1 MASLS
6 VLRVLMRLNKRNE
19 TNRSIAMTEYQVS
32 QLNNARMSVIESL
45 VSMTGTINR
54 EDMCCGFYAINRIF
68 DAASKGVYSISIL
81 YSEIAEY
88 SETFLMNTRLTNVE
102 IERSL
107 KTLHRYNV
115 CFVQEWIGKSELTGN
130 EHAIILDA
138 HDYA

>member
-1 MASLS
+1 
-6 VLRVLMRLNKRNE
+6 
-19 TNRSIAMTEYQVS
+19 MTEYQVS

-54 EDMCCGFYAINRIF
+54 EDMCCGFFVIKRIF

-88 SETFLMNTRLTNVE
+88 SETFLINTRLTNVE